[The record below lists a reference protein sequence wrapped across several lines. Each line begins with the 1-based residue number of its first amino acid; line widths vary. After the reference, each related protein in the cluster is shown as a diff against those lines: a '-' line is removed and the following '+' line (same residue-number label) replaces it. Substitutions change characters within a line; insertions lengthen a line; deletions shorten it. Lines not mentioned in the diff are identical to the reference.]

1 MFRHFLLPLDGS
13 KLAEA
18 VLGPARSLASD
29 LGAEITL
36 LHVLERNAPKEIHGE
51 RHLTD
56 PKEAETYLEGLAADL
71 RRDGLTVSFH
81 SHDVAEAGVAESI
94 TRHAAEMGADLVV
107 MATHGS
113 GGMAEQL
120 FGSIAQRVIGCGSTP
135 VLIIHP
141 DTAPA
146 ALVVR
151 RMLVPLDQVE
161 EHEASVPVATELA
174 AALGAEIRL
183 LTAVPR
189 RSNLA
194 GTGGALGRMLP
205 TAMAAVLDAQVD
217 DAGRRLEGLARQLA
231 DRGVT
236 ARARVE
242 RGEPVQV
249 ILQGLVSEHADLLVL
264 ATHTRRGWAAFWS
277 GSVAPRVLAQWRRP
291 TLLVRAAG
299 RG

>member
-1 MFRHFLLPLDGS
+1 MFRHLLLPLDGS

-18 VLGPARSLASD
+18 VLGPARAFAKEV
-29 LGAEITL
+29 GAAVTL

-56 PKEAETYLEGLAADL
+56 PKEAEVYLEGLAADL
-71 RRDGLTVSFH
+71 RQDGLTVSYH

-94 TRHAAEMGADLVV
+94 TRHAVEMGADLVV
-107 MATHGS
+107 LATHGE

-120 FGSIAQRVIGCGSTP
+120 FGSIAQRVIGCGDIP

-141 DTAPA
+141 DTATEDF
-146 ALVVR
+146 VCR
-151 RMLVPLDQVE
+151 RMLVPLDQSE
-161 EHEASVPVATELA
+161 EHEASLPLATELA
-174 AALGAEIRL
+174 AAVGAEVRL

-189 RSNLA
+189 RANLA
-194 GTGGALGRMLP
+194 GSSGALGRMLP
-205 TAMAAVLDAQVD
+205 TAMSAVLDAQVD
-217 DAGRRLEGLARQLA
+217 DANRRLEAVLAHLA
-231 DRGVT
+231 DAGVP

-242 RGEPVQV
+242 RGDPVQV
-249 ILQGLVSEHADLLVL
+249 ILQGLVSEQADLLVL

-291 TLLVRAAG
+291 TLLVRAAS